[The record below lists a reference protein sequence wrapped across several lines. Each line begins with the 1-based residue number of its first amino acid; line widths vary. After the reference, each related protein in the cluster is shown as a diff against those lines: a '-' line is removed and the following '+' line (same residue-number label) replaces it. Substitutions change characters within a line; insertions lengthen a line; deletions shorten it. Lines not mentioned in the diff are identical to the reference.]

1 MVVEEEFFDQNF
13 VVVTVEWIVVE
24 ESAVE
29 LELVVK
35 ELVGQ
40 GLVDWLVVEEFVEY
54 LVVVETIVELM
65 LVVEVN

>member
-35 ELVGQ
+35 EIVGQ
-40 GLVDWLVVEEFVEY
+40 GFVDWLVVEEFVEY
-54 LVVVETIVELM
+54 FVVVEAIVEPT